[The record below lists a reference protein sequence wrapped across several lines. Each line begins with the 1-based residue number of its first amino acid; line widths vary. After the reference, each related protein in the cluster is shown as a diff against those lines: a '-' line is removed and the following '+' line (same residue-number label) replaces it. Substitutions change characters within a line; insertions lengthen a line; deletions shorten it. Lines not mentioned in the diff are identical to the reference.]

1 MKKVYILMGGCIDDQ
16 HVVGVYSSE
25 KKAEEERK
33 DIIEKD
39 NYYRQY
45 PNDLYVGEFELDAIK
60 KYF

>member
-1 MKKVYILMGGCIDDQ
+1 MGGCIDDQ

-45 PNDLYVGEFELDAIK
+45 PNDLYVEEFELDAIK